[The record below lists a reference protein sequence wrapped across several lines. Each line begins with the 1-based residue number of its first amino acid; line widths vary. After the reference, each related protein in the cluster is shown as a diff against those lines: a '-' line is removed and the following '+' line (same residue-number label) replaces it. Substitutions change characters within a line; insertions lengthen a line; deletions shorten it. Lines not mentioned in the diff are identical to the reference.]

1 MSIAIP
7 FLALLLAG
15 AFAAYHRMRLAVWVA
30 IAASLL
36 LVCWWLGANHAATI
50 VALLLLVAISVTL
63 LVPALRKPWIT
74 APLLTFYT
82 KILPPLSDTERTALE
97 AGTVGFEG
105 QLFSGKPDWSQLL
118 SQPKPALTAEEQAF
132 LDGPCEALCRMTD
145 DWDISHVR
153 ADLPPE
159 LWAFMKDNKFFGLN
173 IPKSYGGLGFSAL
186 MNHKVIQKLSSIS
199 STVSTTVGVP
209 NSLGPAELLMHY
221 GTEEQKQHYLPR
233 LADGREV
240 PCFAL
245 TGPFAGSDAT
255 SIPDAGIVAMG
266 QWNGAQV
273 LGIRLTMDKRYITLA
288 PVATLIG
295 VAFRMYDPDGLLGDK
310 KDIGISLA
318 LVPRDTPGLEIGRR
332 HFPLNNP
339 FQNGPVRGDNVFVP
353 LSQLIGGEDYA
364 GRGWQMLMECLS
376 IGRSITLPSIAS
388 GGSKMA
394 ACVTGAYARI
404 RKQFGLSVGRFEGVE
419 EALARIAG
427 KAYAISA
434 LSQAT
439 AAAVSRGENPA
450 VPSTI
455 AKYHCTEMGREVMRD
470 AMDIHGGKGIIL
482 GPRNYLGRA
491 WQALPISI
499 TVEGANIMTRS
510 LMIFGQGA
518 ILCHPWVMKEMK
530 AAQLEDPVER
540 IDTFDRNLFGHIGFA
555 ISNAVRAFW
564 FGLTSSMI
572 GKAPGDDYTRRFYRK
587 LDRYSAALAVM
598 ADTSMLLLGGKLKFK
613 ESLSGRLGDVLSQ
626 LYIASSLL
634 KRYEDEGRPV
644 GDQPL
649 LAWAFHDA
657 INKIETALSGALR
670 NFPIRP
676 VGWLLWLLIFPLGRR
691 AQPPSDRLGHRAASL
706 LMTPCD
712 ARTRLAEGVF
722 LTPGEHNPAGR
733 IDSYLPLVILAEP
746 VERKFLKALKNSDI
760 QALGFD
766 AQLDEGVRE
775 GWITADERA
784 QLEELRAMTL
794 DAITVDDFEA
804 WELQSAGYRSES
816 GNEKN
821 VVDAAI
827 SNARVAA

>member
-1 MSIAIP
+1 MSVILP
-7 FLALLLAG
+7 YVLLLLASG
-15 AFAAYHRMRLAVWVA
+15 FAAYHRLRLAVWAA
-30 IAASLL
+30 IS
-36 LVCWWLGANHAATI
+36 GS
-50 VALLLLVAISVTL
+50 LLVACWLFGASHVAVGIAAVLVALVAIPL
-63 LVPALRKPWIT
+63 LVPGIRKPFIT
-74 APLLTFYT
+74 TPLLKFYT
-82 KILPPLSDTERTALE
+82 RILPPLSDTERTALE

-105 QLFSGKPDWSQLL
+105 ELFSGKPDWNQLL

-132 LDGPCEALCRMTD
+132 LDGPCEALCRMSD
-145 DWDISHVR
+145 DWDITHVR

-159 LWAFMKDNKFFGLN
+159 LWDFMKHNKFFGLN
-173 IPKSYGGLGFSAL
+173 IPKEYGGLGFSAL

-199 STVSTTVGVP
+199 STVATTVGVP

-221 GTEEQKQHYLPR
+221 GTHEQKQHYLPR

-255 SIPDAGIVAMG
+255 SIPDYGIVG
-266 QWNGAQV
+266 VGEWNGAQV
-273 LGIRLTMDKRYITLA
+273 LGIRLTLNKRYITLA

-310 KDIGISLA
+310 RDIGISLA
-318 LVPRDTPGLEIGRR
+318 LVPHDTPGLEIGRR
-332 HFPLNNP
+332 HFPLNTP
-339 FQNGPVRGDNVFVP
+339 FQNGPIHGSAVFVP

-388 GGSKMA
+388 GGSKAA

-427 KAYAISA
+427 KAYAVSA
-434 LSQAT
+434 LAQAT

-491 WQALPISI
+491 WQAMPIGI

-530 AAQLEDPVER
+530 AAQLSDPQER
-540 IDTFDRNLFGHIGFA
+540 LDTFDRNLFGHIGFA

-564 FGLTSSMI
+564 FGLTSSRI

-587 LDRYSAALAVM
+587 LDRYSATLAVM

-613 ESLSGRLGDVLSQ
+613 ESLSGRLGDVLSN
-626 LYIASSLL
+626 LYLASAML
-634 KRYEDEGRPV
+634 KRYEDEGRPA

-657 INKIETALSGALR
+657 VHKIELALSGALR

-676 VGWLLWLLIFPLGRR
+676 VGWLLWLVVFPLGRR

-712 ARTRLAEGVF
+712 ARARLAEGVF
-722 LTPGEHNPAGR
+722 LTPCATNPAGR
-733 IDSYLPLVILAEP
+733 VDSYLPKVILAEP
-746 VERKFLKALKNSDI
+746 VERKFLKALKNSQI
-760 QALGFD
+760 EALDFD
-766 AQLDEGVRE
+766 AQLDEAVRE
-775 GWITADERA
+775 GWISAAERV
-784 QLEELRAMTL
+784 QLDELRAMTL
-794 DAITVDDFEA
+794 DAITVDDFES
-804 WELQSAGYRSES
+804 WELSAASFYGNFS
-816 GNEKN
+816 GMG
-821 VVDAAI
+821 AASGI
-827 SNARVAA
+827 EVAREHALA